1 LNSLNLKFAIVDSD
15 GNKHGDLNIEQTKK
29 VKRRRSIYPLG
40 ELRAYI
46 MPFMQ
51 NLMINTSKKIP
62 AGKYSPEV
70 VRGSISSYATADVG

>member
-1 LNSLNLKFAIVDSD
+1 MNQVENSVLTKVTAVLNSLNLKFAIVDSD

-51 NLMINTSKKIP
+51 NVMMNIIKDTIM
-62 AGKYSPEV
+62 
-70 VRGSISSYATADVG
+70 